1 MDKKELS
8 DMRVFPI
15 IEGLEELEKKEK
27 WEEARVILYDLW
39 SADKENLDFFM
50 RLSSE
55 CWFLVAEWE
64 VEKTNGLDWD
74 IRHLC
79 TAFDV
84 CNSSPIKQ
92 KRFSYY
98 KGVLN

>member
-1 MDKKELS
+1 MDKKELN
-8 DMRVFPI
+8 DIRVFPV
-15 IEGLEELEKKEK
+15 IEGLEELEKEEK

-64 VEKTNGLDWD
+64 VEKTDNLD
-74 IRHLC
+74 
-79 TAFDV
+79 
-84 CNSSPIKQ
+84 
-92 KRFSYY
+92 
-98 KGVLN
+98 